1 MKKDYYLILGVCRSE
16 STEGIKSAFRK
27 LAKRH
32 HPDKSGPE
40 GTRRFQD
47 IAEAYEVLS
56 HPESRRRYTERLLSS
71 ERESRRTRFAPG
83 RSRFAWEY
91 ESEQDSGNR
100 DPYDRRSTTDD
111 FIEALME
118 HFFSRMMQDM
128 QENRFSSDRGFFRN
142 KHAYES
148 RFRGRPETIDLEL
161 ILSEHEAETGGILPA
176 EIFLSSPCRVC
187 EGSGEMG
194 PFFCPACGG
203 RGVIERPALL
213 RITIP
218 PNITAGSVLE
228 GRIGTPA
235 KDFLI
240 RIHVRLRYD
249 D

>member
-1 MKKDYYLILGVCRSE
+1 MKKDYFLILGVCRSE

-27 LAKRH
+27 LAKRY

-56 HPESRRRYTERLLSS
+56 HPESRRRYTERLLRS
-71 ERESRRTRFAPG
+71 EWESRRTRFAPG
-83 RSRFAWEY
+83 RSRL
-91 ESEQDSGNR
+91 
-100 DPYDRRSTTDD
+100 RS
-111 FIEALME
+111 
-118 HFFSRMMQDM
+118 
-128 QENRFSSDRGFFRN
+128 
-142 KHAYES
+142 
-148 RFRGRPETIDLEL
+148 IDLEL
-161 ILSEHEAETGGILPA
+161 LLSEHEAETGGILPA
-176 EIFLSSPCRVC
+176 EILLSSPCRVC

-235 KDFLI
+235 QDFFI